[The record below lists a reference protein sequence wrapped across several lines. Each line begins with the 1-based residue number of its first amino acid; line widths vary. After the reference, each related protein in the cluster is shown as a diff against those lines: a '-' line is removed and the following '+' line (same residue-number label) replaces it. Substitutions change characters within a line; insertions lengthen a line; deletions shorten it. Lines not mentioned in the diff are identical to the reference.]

1 VLFHLFEPLLTT
13 KDDLTVDTGMPGDDD
28 EYVRVLV
35 QVRIFAH
42 LKSDGSEAAAV
53 CTLAQERD
61 PLVRP
66 RSLFDQVTQAIVRFV
81 EPILVLGAPFFPA
94 RHASSNT
101 RA

>member
-1 VLFHLFEPLLTT
+1 VLYHLFEPLFTT
-13 KDDLTVDTGMPGDDD
+13 KDDLTVDPGMPGDDD

-35 QVRIFAH
+35 QVRVFAQ
-42 LKSDGSEAAAV
+42 LESYGSEAAVV
-53 CTLAQERD
+53 CTLAQKRD

-66 RSLFDQVTQAIVRFV
+66 HSLLDQVAQAIVRVV
-81 EPILVLGAPFFPA
+81 EPILVLGAPFIPA

>member
-1 VLFHLFEPLLTT
+1 VLFHLFEPLFIT
-13 KDDLTVDTGMPGDDD
+13 KDDLTVDTGMPGNDD

-35 QVRIFAH
+35 QVRVFAQ
-42 LKSDGSEAAAV
+42 LESDGSKATVV

-66 RSLFDQVTQAIVRFV
+66 HSLFDQVAQAIVRFV
-81 EPILVLGAPFFPA
+81 EPILVLGAPFNPA
-94 RHASSNT
+94 RHASSIT

>member
-1 VLFHLFEPLLTT
+1 VLFHLFEPLFTT
-13 KDDLTVDTGMPGDDD
+13 KDDLAVDTVMPGDDD

-35 QVRIFAH
+35 QVRILAQ
-42 LKSDGSEAAAV
+42 LECDGTEAAVV

-61 PLVRP
+61 PLVRLHL
-66 RSLFDQVTQAIVRFV
+66 LFDKVAETIVRFV
-81 EPILVLGAPFFPA
+81 EPILVLGASFIPA

>member
-1 VLFHLFEPLLTT
+1 VLFHLLEPLFTT
-13 KDDLTVDTGMPGDDD
+13 KDDLTVDTEMPRDDD
-28 EYVRVLV
+28 ENVRVHV
-35 QVRIFAH
+35 QVRVFAQ
-42 LKSDGSEAAAV
+42 LESDSSEAAVV

-66 RSLFDQVTQAIVRFV
+66 HSLFDQVAQAIVRFV
-81 EPILVLGAPFFPA
+81 EPILVLGEPFIAA